1 MRGENSSRAVTR
13 RLAFG
18 TPPHAW
24 GKRHAAQSPEPLN
37 RYTPTCV
44 GKTLPDVTACEAFK
58 VHPHMRGENV
68 DEHQHRRAAD
78 GTPPHAWGKLYS
90 DSNSSALIRYTPTC
104 VGKTAGARCRAAR
117 ITVHPHMR
125 GENGKWYEKTST
137 DEVHPHMRG
146 ENAQTRSYFGRQD
159 GTPPHAWG
167 KHCGKQIT
175 RISHRYTP
183 TCVGKTP
190 FIVETAS
197 SYAVHPHMRGENGA
211 NGQARAVLVG
221 TPPHAWGKLPTL
233 LNFLTCSRYTPTCV
247 GKTSRSTTV
256 FRHSAV
262 HPHMRGENATST
274 PAMNCLPVHP
284 HMRGENVS
292 SDFFSF
298 TAGGTPPHAWGKRW
312 RQPGCGAKRR
322 YTPTCV
328 GKT

>member
-1 MRGENSSRAVTR
+1 MRGENFCDSAVGMICC
-13 RLAFG
+13 G

-24 GKRHAAQSPEPLN
+24 GKRPKASRSVSPN

-44 GKTLPDVTACEAFK
+44 GKTDIRVYSLRD
-58 VHPHMRGENV
+58 
-68 DEHQHRRAAD
+68 AD
-78 GTPPHAWGKLYS
+78 WYTPTCVGKTVS
-90 DSNSSALIRYTPTC
+90 GMKKPPPTRYTPTC
-104 VGKTAGARCRAAR
+104 VGKTAELKR
-117 ITVHPHMR
+117 R
-125 GENGKWYEKTST
+125 GLEA
-137 DEVHPHMRG
+137 V
-146 ENAQTRSYFGRQD
+146 

-262 HPHMRGENATST
+262 HPHMRGEN
-274 PAMNCLPVHP
+274 
-284 HMRGENVS
+284 
-292 SDFFSF
+292 
-298 TAGGTPPHAWGKRW
+298 TA
-312 RQPGCGAKRR
+312 
-322 YTPTCV
+322 
-328 GKT
+328 